1 MSQGSLW
8 SSTNQ
13 NTSVGSPHVE
23 GSEVIFPRD
32 VKVQL
37 KAFFAYPRF
46 TVSMLLALCATATAI
61 SAFRLAPENLQRVTP
76 GVSVLLADSIHL
88 IRGNRVGLITNHTGV
103 DERGRTTIDLIFHA
117 PGARLTVLFSP
128 EHGIRGTIEGGERV
142 ASSVDR
148 TTGVPIFSLY
158 GDTTAPMPR
167 MLGDVDVLIYD
178 IQDIGA
184 RMYTYVW
191 TMTLAAEA
199 AKKAG
204 KKFVVLDRPNPI
216 RADIIEGGLIE
227 RRYRSLTGLHDVPLR
242 YGLTVGELALYLVRT
257 RQIDAD
263 LIVVPMKGYRQSMW
277 WEDTGL
283 DWVGPSPNIRQV
295 EAALLYPGMSFFE
308 ATNVSEGRG
317 TELPFR
323 LVGARWLTDA
333 AAVSRAMNAKG
344 LRGVRFQPTQRRV
357 ARGEK
362 FGGEVIPMI
371 HVIVTNRDSVRSAE
385 IGAHLLREIYLRHPR
400 EFHWREEG
408 IERLSGSRALRTA
421 VEHGGIERV
430 LSEWRRE
437 ASAFRAATTPW
448 RLYSR

>member
-1 MSQGSLW
+1 ML
-8 SSTNQ
+8 T
-13 NTSVGSPHVE
+13 
-23 GSEVIFPRD
+23 
-32 VKVQL
+32 
-37 KAFFAYPRF
+37 AF
-46 TVSMLLALCATATAI
+46 CAIVTAI
-61 SAFRLAPENLQRVTP
+61 SAFPVAPENLQHVTP
-76 GVSVLLADSIHL
+76 GVSVLLTDSIHL
-88 IRGNRVGLITNHTGV
+88 IRGQRVGLITNHTGV

-117 PGARLTVLFSP
+117 PGVRLTALFSP
-128 EHGIRGTIEGGERV
+128 EHGIRGSVEGGERV

-148 TTGVPIFSLY
+148 ANGVPIFSLY
-158 GDTTAPMPR
+158 GDTHAPTLQ
-167 MLGDVDVLIYD
+167 MLDDVDLLIYD

-199 AKKAG
+199 AKKSG

-216 RADIIEGGLIE
+216 RADIIEGGMIE

-242 YGLTVGELALYLVRT
+242 YGLTVGELAIYLVRR

-263 LIVVPMKGYRQSMW
+263 VTVVPMKGYRQSMW

-283 DWVGPSPNIRQV
+283 NWVGPSPNIRDV

-323 LVGARWLTDA
+323 LVGARWLTDP
-333 AAVSRAMNAKG
+333 AAVARAMNAKG
-344 LRGVRFQPTQRRV
+344 LRGVRFQPTQRRI

-371 HVIVTNRDSVRSAE
+371 RVVVTNRDSVRSAE

-421 VEHGGIERV
+421 VEHGGIEGV
-430 LSEWRRE
+430 LSEWRSE
-437 ASAFRAATTPW
+437 SARFRAAVEAG
-448 RLYSR
+448 RLYAR